1 MKTNSTHMEDS
12 ILIEAPIDTVFN
24 YITDFRNTSQW
35 HKNMKKVGWVSTPP
49 HGEGSTYDWIETF
62 AGMKMDIGGT
72 ITEWNPPYS
81 FAWKPTTSPYPLSG
95 GWRLVKEGDGTLVT
109 RYSDNQ
115 LSGIYKWFQYLM
127 LPMARKQIKEEM
139 RVLKM
144 KIEEINK
151 PKNMQL

>member
-1 MKTNSTHMEDS
+1 M
-12 ILIEAPIDTVFN
+12 I
-24 YITDFRNTSQW
+24 
-35 HKNMKKVGWVSTPP
+35 KVGWISKPA
-49 HGEGSTYDWIETF
+49 HSKGSTYDWIESF

-95 GWRLVKEGDGTLVT
+95 GWRLVKEGEGTWVT

-127 LPMARKQIKEEM
+127 LPMARKQVKEEM
-139 RVLKM
+139 KILKLRKYINELIKHLYSSRF
-144 KIEEINK
+144 KILWVKFNSNLIPDEVFKIY
-151 PKNMQL
+151 